1 MYLFWVEGMQN
12 VTDYSK
18 KTGEKDKL
26 DEFAEWNIHKLN
38 IIALILIPINSQN
51 QSKGMSSLPLTSLLY
66 THYTNICTSV
76 CIILTEFHLWDFIV
90 INMIESDI
98 LYQDNFRF
106 YYVFYIYTFY
116 VNIGKFIQLYKLQ
129 FFNV

>member
-18 KTGEKDKL
+18 NRGEKDKL

-38 IIALILIPINSQN
+38 IIALILIPINSQT

-66 THYTNICTSV
+66 TH
-76 CIILTEFHLWDFIV
+76 
-90 INMIESDI
+90 
-98 LYQDNFRF
+98 
-106 YYVFYIYTFY
+106 
-116 VNIGKFIQLYKLQ
+116 
-129 FFNV
+129 

>member
-18 KTGEKDKL
+18 NRGEKDKL

-51 QSKGMSSLPLTSLLY
+51 SIQGDVFSPSNLTPIY
-66 THYTNICTSV
+66 TLHKYMHICMYNLDRISFV
-76 CIILTEFHLWDFIV
+76 
-90 INMIESDI
+90 
-98 LYQDNFRF
+98 RF
-106 YYVFYIYTFY
+106 YC
-116 VNIGKFIQLYKLQ
+116 N
-129 FFNV
+129 